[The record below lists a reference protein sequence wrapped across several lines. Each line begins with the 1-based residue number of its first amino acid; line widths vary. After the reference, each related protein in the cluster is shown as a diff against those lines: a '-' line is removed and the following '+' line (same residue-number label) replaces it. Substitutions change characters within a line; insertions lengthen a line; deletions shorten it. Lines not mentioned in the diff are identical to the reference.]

1 MKIST
6 WYRHSEEAV
15 ILTLYVQP
23 GAKHTEIAGFHDGAL
38 KIRLS
43 SPPIDGLANKALL
56 KYIAM
61 LFEVPVRQI
70 KLKQGDKSRRKV
82 VIVTGSTIDPERVVA
97 LKDDSIE

>member
-6 WYRHSEEAV
+6 WYRHGEEAI

-23 GAKHTEIAGFHDGAL
+23 GAKRTEIAGFHDGAL
-38 KIRLS
+38 KIRLA

-56 KYIAM
+56 KYIAL
-61 LFEVPVRQI
+61 LFDVPVRQI

-82 VIVTGSTIDPERVVA
+82 VFVTGSTVDPGGVVD
-97 LKDDSIE
+97 LKTDSI